1 LFLLGFAAARLL
13 TPVAFGEYSAA
24 FAYVGLFRLLPDF
37 GMSYASTLEI
47 SRNRS
52 LAAGLVGNLLGFQA
66 VLSVLTIAACLGI
79 GAQLFSGATWIA
91 VMVLSLD
98 LILKSVKSTLR
109 WLLKGFELF
118 GTESVSLLIERVSIL
133 ALGLAALL
141 LGYGVV
147 GFVLVFACVR
157 VVDTLGLFLYVRR
170 RTLPLSPAADLAVWQ
185 ELLRKGLPFAYAG
198 AMIVLFFQIDAV
210 MLEQMR
216 GPLEVGWY
224 SAPVR
229 VLEGLTLI
237 PRILGY
243 ALIPTMAQLFP
254 ASPGAV
260 TALCNRGTKYLLIA
274 GLPIAAFGVVASD
287 PFIRFLFGADYGPS
301 AAAAQLLIPACV
313 FMFLS
318 NFGETTLACVNR
330 FRAIV
335 VISTGAL
342 VLNVGLNLFLIPRAG
357 YVGAAWATLATEA
370 FYCVAT
376 AIALQV
382 YGHSLD
388 WPALLAKPL
397 LATLAFSATLWLLR
411 GTPLIVAACAAS
423 AVFVIAT
430 LALRVWDQKEWQALK
445 SLLHGAPPKPTALLP

>member
-1 LFLLGFAAARLL
+1 
-13 TPVAFGEYSAA
+13 
-24 FAYVGLFRLLPDF
+24 
-37 GMSYASTLEI
+37 MSYASTLEI

-52 LAAGLVGNLLGFQA
+52 LAARLVGNLLGFQA
-66 VLSVLTIAACLGI
+66 VLSALTLVLCLSI
-79 GAQLFSGATWIA
+79 GAQLFSGTTWAA
-91 VMVLSLD
+91 VVVLSLD

-109 WLLKGFELF
+109 WLLKGFEQF

-147 GFVLVFACVR
+147 GFVLVFAGVR
-157 VVDTLGLFLYVRR
+157 IIDTLGLFLYVRR
-170 RTLPLSPAADLAVWQ
+170 RTLPLAPAADLKVWE

-198 AMIVLFFQIDAV
+198 AMIVLFFQLDAV

-216 GPLEVGWY
+216 GALEVGWY

-254 ASPGAV
+254 TSPGAV
-260 TALCNRGTKYLLIA
+260 TALCARGTKYLLVA
-274 GLPIAAFGVVASD
+274 GLPIATFGAMASD
-287 PFIRFLFGADYGPS
+287 PFIRFLFGPDYAPS

-335 VISTGAL
+335 VISTAAL

-357 YVGAAWATLATEA
+357 YVGAAWATLLTEG
-370 FYCVAT
+370 FYFLTT
-376 AIALQV
+376 AIALQR

-388 WPALLAKPL
+388 WPSLLAKPL
-397 LATLAFSATLWLLR
+397 LATAAFAATLWLLR
-411 GTPLIVAACAAS
+411 GTPLLAAAGAAS
-423 AVFVIAT
+423 AVFAAAT
-430 LALRVWDQKEWQALK
+430 LALRVWDRKESDALR
-445 SLLHGAPPKPTALLP
+445 SLLRGAPPRPTLLLP